1 MSKKDEGWYF
11 RTQGCIATP
20 LVLALLLWGLV
31 AIPLVL
37 LGVL

>member
-11 RTQGCIATP
+11 RTEGAISTS
-20 LVLALLLWGLV
+20 LAVALMLWGLV
-31 AIPLVL
+31 AILLVS